1 MNCEYVWKVVGEGTG
16 QLEWT
21 MSPWRAQGNSD
32 LLTNAEDL
40 KKWLAVALVA
50 GMGSFGAGEGVGEEK
65 GWRANSTS

>member
-1 MNCEYVWKVVGEGTG
+1 MLDSG
-16 QLEWT
+16 
-21 MSPWRAQGNSD
+21 
-32 LLTNAEDL
+32 NAEDL